1 MQSLS
6 QIGNARREERVLLPA
21 LIELRSEHGDEALA
35 ADGID
40 VSPSG
45 LAVRAAFVPEVG
57 TRLVVSF
64 RCPPDDDAVQGLG
77 EVVWASWDSPRSG
90 SFGIRFLEL
99 DTKSAKA
106 IRRFVAPD
114 AVSVEQ
120 PLAPR
125 AATMRIAG
133 VGAPIEADV
142 RLYDKSCI
150 VLEQELSFLRLG
162 RGIEVDVP
170 GRGVER
176 GRIASIELRQGPL
189 DTPTLVFGVLLDE
202 KRVEVA
208 APSDPSASRTADR
221 TDPAHEHAFLDSPP
235 GRVSRPLELAASVAV
250 ASAERRK
257 ADEPQ
262 VVRMRASEPP
272 GTSTPAIDEDDELE
286 RALTSRMPEL
296 LAVLGK
302 GVTACLAWLRGTLV
316 PTLRTAL
323 HALRSLLGPRAPG
336 EPELHPSRVL
346 LALARLRAGMGAG
359 WTQLAKRLQ
368 RRRTTAPAPR
378 VQRSPA
384 SVRPQQRPEPP
395 PRPVRSK
402 RWLTVGLA
410 ALGVGLG
417 VYALAPRSGADRIR
431 VPRAEPA
438 LLPAQAAEASAG
450 EALELS
456 TPTVT
461 ALHPSGSSPAAEPP
475 APTGSVRGLA
485 PLPADAPEPG
495 AANTRFG
502 EANVPNG
509 RVFALRMSGPV
520 KSLEGE
526 TREDGF
532 SVRIPGRLALD
543 RASPIATSH
552 RAVARAL
559 ILNRGEYAELTLE
572 FLPGMRPKYQV
583 VAKESSIEI
592 TLERI

>member
-21 LIELRSEHGDEALA
+21 LIELRSEHGDEALV

-57 TRLVVSF
+57 TRLVASF
-64 RCPPDDDAVQGLG
+64 RCPPEDDAVQGLG
-77 EVVWASWDSPRSG
+77 EVVWANWDGPRSG

-106 IRRFVAPD
+106 IRRFVAPET
-114 AVSVEQ
+114 VSVEQ

-125 AATMRIAG
+125 AATMRIDG

-208 APSDPSASRTADR
+208 VPSDPGASRAAERGELDQ
-221 TDPAHEHAFLDSPP
+221 HALLEPGA
-235 GRVSRPLELAASVAV
+235 GRVSRPLEVAAPVAV

-262 VVRMRASEPP
+262 VVRTRPSEPP
-272 GTSTPAIDEDDELE
+272 RTSTPVLDEDDELE
-286 RALTSRMPEL
+286 RALTSRTPEL
-296 LAVLGK
+296 LAMLNK
-302 GVTACLAWLRGTLV
+302 GLTACLSWLRNTLF
-316 PTLRTAL
+316 PGLRAALHTLR
-323 HALRSLLGPRAPG
+323 SMLGPRAP
-336 EPELHPSRVL
+336 ESEQQQQASRVL
-346 LALARLRAGMGAG
+346 LALARLRAGMGSA
-359 WTQLAKRLQ
+359 WTQFTKRLQ
-368 RRRTTAPAPR
+368 KRRTTAPAPR
-378 VQRSPA
+378 VQRSAA

-395 PRPVRSK
+395 PPARSK
-402 RWLTVGLA
+402 RWLTVSLA

-431 VPRAEPA
+431 VPRADPA
-438 LLPAQAAEASAG
+438 LSSAQPAEPSGQG
-450 EALELS
+450 RELS
-456 TPTVT
+456 APTVM
-461 ALHPSGSSPAAEPP
+461 ALPTPANTSAAEPSAAQQVAAR
-475 APTGSVRGLA
+475 APA
-485 PLPADAPEPG
+485 PLPEDAPEP

-520 KSLEGE
+520 NSLEGE
-526 TREDGF
+526 SREDGF